1 MINFNLYVF
10 LRNLYVV
17 YLLFF
22 FFLQGAGL
30 ENLGNTCFINAILQ
44 CFTHTLPLVQALR
57 SFDHPRPCDG
67 KLLVLGLLYV
77 KLVICYLVN
86 VI

>member
-1 MINFNLYVF
+1 MINFNLCVF
-10 LRNLYVV
+10 KKFICC
-17 YLLFF
+17 LLAFFF

-77 KLVICYLVN
+77 N
-86 VI
+86 VSNMLSC